1 MSPAPGAR
9 AELEGIFRAA
19 LAAVDSGDAVRRV
32 VAGDGRRLA
41 LDGRPVDAGARLLLL
56 AAGKAAAAMAAAFE
70 ERAGARIAAGLAI
83 TKDGHGAPLER
94 VTLREA
100 SHPVPDARCERAA
113 REALALLESARP
125 EDVLLRAALGRR
137 VEPAGLPGGGSSR
150 SRISPP
156 RRARCSKPARRS
168 SSSTPCAST

>member
-9 AELEGIFRAA
+9 AELEGIFREA

-41 LDGRPVDAGARLLLL
+41 LDGRPVDDGARLLLL
-56 AAGKAAAAMAAAFE
+56 SAGKAAAEMAAAFE

-83 TKDGHGAPLER
+83 TKDGHGVPLER
-94 VTLREA
+94 VALREA

-113 REALALLESARP
+113 REVQPLEV
-125 EDVLLRAALGRR
+125 ERAE
-137 VEPAGLPGGGSSR
+137 V
-150 SRISPP
+150 
-156 RRARCSKPARRS
+156 
-168 SSSTPCAST
+168 